1 MSFQLFGLPVSR
13 GIAIGRAVLVASS
26 RLDVAHYYVAEADL
40 QAEIDR
46 LRRARDEVARELGT
60 IQRDL
65 PIEAPAEL
73 SALLDVHLMLLHDDT
88 LTGATK
94 QWILDRRYNAEW
106 ALSAQLEVLARQ
118 FDEMEDEYLR
128 ERKADLEQVVER
140 LLGVLARELQNEGVA
155 SVAHVV
161 TAEQSRDDPLVL
173 VAGDISPA
181 DMLQFKDSVFLGFVT
196 DVGGKTSHTAIVAR
210 SMDIPAVVGAREA
223 SRLIRQDD
231 WVIIDGDAGIVIV
244 DPSPRVVAEYRALK
258 LRRDRN
264 RAGLARL
271 RHLPAVTLDGERVE
285 LLANIEQ
292 PGDAALA
299 LAAGAAGVGLF
310 RSEFLFMNR
319 DGELPGEDEQYEAY
333 RTAVTAMRGRPVTIR
348 TVDIGADKP
357 LERMSSNEL
366 RHEHALNPAL
376 GLRAIRWSLSEPAMF
391 RQQLRAIL
399 RAAAHGRVRILI
411 PMVAHLSEVRHTID
425 ALARARQQLDDSG
438 RRYGAVEL
446 GAMVEVPAAALVLP
460 SLLRHFDFVSI
471 GTNDLIQ
478 YTLAIDRADEAVA
491 HLYDAW
497 HPAVL
502 QLVAQTVACAN
513 RLHKDVSVCGEMAGD
528 RAFTE
533 LLLGMGLRSFSMH
546 PSQIVAVKERI
557 LAADAR
563 HWASVLDRVL
573 AADDPER
580 ECLTCVAEGRSR
592 STTLAIAA
600 PPL

>member
-26 RLDVAHYYVAEADL
+26 RIDVAHYYVAEADL
-40 QAEIDR
+40 EAEVVR
-46 LRRARDEVARELGT
+46 LRWARDEVARELGT
-60 IQRDL
+60 MQREL
-65 PIEAPAEL
+65 PAEAPAEL

-94 QWILDRRYNAEW
+94 QWIVDRRYNAEW

-140 LLGVLARELQNEGVA
+140 LLGALARGVA
-155 SVAHVV
+155 GGASTLAHVV
-161 TAEQSRDDPLVL
+161 TAEQSKGDPLVL

-181 DMLQFKDSVFLGFVT
+181 DMLQFKGGVFLGFVT
-196 DVGGKTSHTAIVAR
+196 DVGGRTSHTAIVAR

-231 WVIIDGDAGIVIV
+231 WVIIDGDAGMVIV
-244 DPSPRVVAEYRALK
+244 DPSPRVVAEYRAVK
-258 LRRDRN
+258 LRRDRE

-271 RHLPAVTLDGERVE
+271 RHLPAVTLDGQKVE

-292 PGDAALA
+292 PGDAAVA
-299 LAAGAAGVGLF
+299 LAAGAAGIGLF

-319 DGELPGEDEQYEAY
+319 EGELPGEDEQYEAY

-348 TVDIGADKP
+348 TVDIGADKA
-357 LERMSSNEL
+357 LDRMSANEL

-425 ALARARQQLDDSG
+425 ALARARQQLDDAG
-438 RRYGAVEL
+438 RAYGPVEL
-446 GAMVEVPAAALVLP
+446 GAMVEVPAAALMVP

-491 HLYDAW
+491 HLYNAW

-502 QLVAQTVACAN
+502 QLVAQTVSCAN
-513 RLHKDVSVCGEMAGD
+513 RLRKDVSVCGEMAGD

-546 PSQIVAVKERI
+546 PSQIVTVKERI
-557 LAADAR
+557 LATDAAR
-563 HWASVLDRVL
+563 WSASLDRVL
-573 AADDPER
+573 AADDPEH
-580 ECLTCVAEGRSR
+580 ECKSVVALGPPKPRA
-592 STTLAIAA
+592 LARATPA
-600 PPL
+600 M